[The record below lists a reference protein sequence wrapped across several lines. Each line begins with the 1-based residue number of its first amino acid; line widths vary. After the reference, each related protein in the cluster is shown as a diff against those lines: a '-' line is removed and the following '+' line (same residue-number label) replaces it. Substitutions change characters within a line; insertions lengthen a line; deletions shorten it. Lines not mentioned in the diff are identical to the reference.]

1 MAKKAEKINKK
12 TIVGICIAA
21 VVSIAIIIVAIV
33 VHNNKLDD
41 SFFVSDGSKYVLT
54 LESDGTSSDDEYT
67 PIKTHLVYFYS
78 GDKITELKAYYEYAD
93 SATAKSAADYIKEN
107 YSDDEYEKISINGKY
122 LIFTADESEY
132 ENLTAPE
139 VKEQIELME
148 SMQNIGDENYD
159 YEEEEDEEEADE
171 ENKDDNE

>member
-21 VVSIAIIIVAIV
+21 VIAITIIIVAIV

-54 LESDGTSSDDEYT
+54 LESDDVSFEEDEHN

-78 GDKITELKAYYEYAD
+78 GDKITDLKAYYEYAD
-93 SATAKSAADYIKEN
+93 SAAAKSAADYIKEN
-107 YSDDEYEKISINGKY
+107 YSDDEYEKVSVNGKY
-122 LIFTADESEY
+122 LIFTADKSEY
-132 ENLTAPE
+132 EDLTASE

-148 SMQNIGDENYD
+148 NIQNTDD
-159 YEEEEDEEEADE
+159 EEDEDYEDE
-171 ENKDDNE
+171 DELDEGDEDYNE

>member
-1 MAKKAEKINKK
+1 M
-12 TIVGICIAA
+12 
-21 VVSIAIIIVAIV
+21 
-33 VHNNKLDD
+33 
-41 SFFVSDGSKYVLT
+41 
-54 LESDGTSSDDEYT
+54 
-67 PIKTHLVYFYS
+67 
-78 GDKITELKAYYEYAD
+78 
-93 SATAKSAADYIKEN
+93 
-107 YSDDEYEKISINGKY
+107 
-122 LIFTADESEY
+122 IFTADESEY